1 MDILKAFKIDINEF
15 PVNIQGTHDDPLFQ
29 ANQIAKILDIR
40 NIRDAIK
47 NFNED
52 EKVITNSYTLGG
64 EQECLFFNFIHVVL
78 NYTNNSIIYL
88 FIYLY

>member
-29 ANQIAKILDIR
+29 ANQIAKIL
-40 NIRDAIK
+40 NIK
-47 NFNED
+47 NISKSLVNLNEN

-64 EQECLFFNFIHVVL
+64 EQKNAYF
-78 NYTNNSIIYL
+78 
-88 FIYLY
+88 

>member
-1 MDILKAFKIDINEF
+1 MMILYFK
-15 PVNIQGTHDDPLFQ
+15 
-29 ANQIAKILDIR
+29 QIKLLKYWILDIR

-47 NFNED
+47 DFNED

>member
-29 ANQIAKILDIR
+29 ANQIAKIL
-40 NIRDAIK
+40 NIK
-47 NFNED
+47 NISKSLVNLNEN

-64 EQECLFFNFIHVVL
+64 EQ
-78 NYTNNSIIYL
+78 II
-88 FIYLY
+88 F

>member
-1 MDILKAFKIDINEF
+1 MDILKAVKIEINEF

-47 NFNED
+47 DFNED
-52 EKVITNSYTLGG
+52 ERGALSNCTLI
-64 EQECLFFNFIHVVL
+64 F
-78 NYTNNSIIYL
+78 
-88 FIYLY
+88 